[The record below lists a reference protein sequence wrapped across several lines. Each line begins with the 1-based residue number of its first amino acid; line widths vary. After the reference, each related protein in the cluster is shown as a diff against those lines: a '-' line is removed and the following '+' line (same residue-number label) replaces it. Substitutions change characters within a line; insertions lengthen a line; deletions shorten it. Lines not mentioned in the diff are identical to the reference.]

1 VSLGNPFRRKFLL
14 NGNYALPGVNAGCII
29 KLLEEHLRSQQ
40 QEISDTM
47 FAAFGGTAVKSTVI
61 RS

>member
-1 VSLGNPFRRKFLL
+1 LL

-29 KLLEEHLRSQQ
+29 KLHEVHLRSQQ
-40 QEISDTM
+40 QEISDAM

>member
-1 VSLGNPFRRKFLL
+1 ML